1 MPEFRRGMVIK
12 YEGKFFQVIDFQH
25 IMMGRG
31 QAHVK
36 TKLRNVETGQ
46 VLERTIRESDSFEEV
61 ELREREATF
70 SYIDGDN
77 YVFYDSE
84 TYEEIIINKEKIKEA
99 LPYLTEGQ
107 EVKIQYIE
115 NEPIGIVLPTAVVLE
130 VVETDPGVRGDTASG
145 GSKPAKLETGLV
157 VKVPLYIK
165 IGEKIKVD
173 TRTGEYIERA

>member
-12 YEGKFFQVIDFQH
+12 LEGKFYEVIDFQH

-31 QAHVK
+31 HAHIR
-36 TKLRNVETGQ
+36 TKLKNIETGQ
-46 VLERTIRESDSFEEV
+46 VLEKTLREADYFEEV

-70 SYIDGDN
+70 SYAEGDN
-77 YVFYDSE
+77 FIFYDSE
-84 TYEEIIINKEKIKEA
+84 TYEEIVLNKEQIKN
-99 LPYLTEGQ
+99 YLLYLKEGQ
-107 EVKIQYIE
+107 EVRVHYI
-115 NEPIGIVLPTAVVLE
+115 NEKPVGIVLPSAVVLE

-165 IGEKIKVD
+165 VGEKIKVD